1 MNRADSLLQ
10 ALIVLTLLAALCA
23 MMSQVLTPPAECTIV
38 AAAAAAGAVSR
49 VQGCVEQFPPYP
61 PKPGIELGV
70 R

>member
-1 MNRADSLLQ
+1 
-10 ALIVLTLLAALCA
+10 

-38 AAAAAAGAVSR
+38 AAAPAAGAVSR